1 MSSVRVL
8 GELDATFAWDGV
20 ELYGETD
27 LAVGRKPPSTLRG
40 SAGTAV
46 MDADGKR
53 WRLVRDPLGLNKLFW
68 AGRPDGGVDL
78 AARPWTL
85 VEQGHELEEIAA
97 VPRGAV
103 LDLDPAQGEPLAAS
117 LVPAGW
123 SVAPPPAQVGAKE
136 GREIRELL
144 DRYLAAIA
152 ARHPG
157 APVFVCLSG
166 GLDSTGIAVLVAEH
180 FPEAV
185 AVSFD
190 LALGRAVASE
200 DRRTAVRLAR
210 DLGLPLLE
218 ATVTADELLEPLD
231 TVLREGIDW
240 RDFNVHAALVNAAMA
255 AAIAG
260 AGTRASERPL
270 VFTGD
275 LANEFLIDYEPERY
289 RGETYYPLPRLAP
302 VALRSF
308 LVRGLDSCHREV
320 GIFEAWS
327 MRLVQPY
334 AVAVDTYMKLPE
346 AFLRLPDR
354 KERLCRAI
362 FGEAI
367 PDYVLGRPKARAQ
380 VGGADQAGGVL
391 ATCVDRGLDAAA
403 LRRRFAELHGGAD
416 DSALD
421 RFIRAGRYRARAPH
435 FEGPADE
442 RG

>member
-1 MSSVRVL
+1 MSTVRVL
-8 GELDATFAWDGV
+8 GKLDATFAWDGAR
-20 ELYGETD
+20 LYGETD
-27 LAVGRKPPSTLRG
+27 LAAGLEPPSTLRG
-40 SAGTAV
+40 AAGTAV
-46 MDADGKR
+46 PDADGR
-53 WRLVRDPLGLNKLFW
+53 TWRVVRDPLGLNKLFW
-68 AGRPDGGVDL
+68 AGRPDGGIDL

-85 VEQGHELEEIAA
+85 VEHGRELDEIVA
-97 VPRGAV
+97 VPRGSV
-103 LDLDPAQGEPLAAS
+103 LDLDPAQHEPPATS
-117 LVPAGW
+117 LVPEAW
-123 SVAPPPAQVGAKE
+123 SAAPSPGEVGAKE

-157 APVFVCLSG
+157 APAFVCLSG

-190 LALGRAVASE
+190 LALGRGVASE
-200 DRRTAVRLAR
+200 DRQTAIRLAR

-255 AAIAG
+255 AAIDGAATG
-260 AGTRASERPL
+260 AGERPL

-275 LANEFLIDYEPERY
+275 LANEFLIDYEAERY
-289 RGETYYPLPRLAP
+289 RGATYYPLPRLAP

-334 AVAVDTYMKLPE
+334 AAAVDTYMRLPE

-367 PDYVLGRPKARAQ
+367 PDYVLSRPKARAQ
-380 VGGADQAGGVL
+380 VGGSDQAGGVL
-391 ATCVDRGLDAAA
+391 ATCVDRGLDATA
-403 LRRRFAELHGGAD
+403 LRRRFADLHGGAE
-416 DSALD
+416 DSSLD

-435 FEGPADE
+435 FEGQADE